1 MDNSSYTFDYV
12 AAGSSH
18 LIHVGWLHPHPARL
32 GDHRRIDPHYPR
44 AQTGLTFRAI
54 LAIARGKH
62 SLNWTAAIRSYKCA
76 PSDIKYGCAL
86 VCLLRFFGVNPATQ
100 ERT

>member
-1 MDNSSYTFDYV
+1 LDNSSYPFDHV

-18 LIHVGWLHPHPARL
+18 LIHVGWLHPHSARL

-44 AQTGLTFRAI
+44 AQTGLRFRAV
-54 LAIARGKH
+54 LGNCARETC
-62 SLNWTAAIRSYKCA
+62 LNSITAVRGFNAHPVISNMGA
-76 PSDIKYGCAL
+76 T
-86 VCLLRFFGVNPATQ
+86 CLSFEFFGVNPATQ